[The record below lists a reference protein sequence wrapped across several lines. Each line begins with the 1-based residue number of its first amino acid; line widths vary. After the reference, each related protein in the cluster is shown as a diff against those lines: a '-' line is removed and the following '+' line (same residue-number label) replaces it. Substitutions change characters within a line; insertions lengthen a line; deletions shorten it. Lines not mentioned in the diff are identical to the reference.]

1 MRNKFHKLLSM
12 FLVMLIVINQFGN
25 ITVLAESL
33 AEQPERSLTIEVDQ
47 EEAALGE
54 QFQLRVRG
62 TPDLLNA
69 LVIDKSEDLIEGE
82 VKQLNDYERLITYS
96 SQHSG
101 KVADSSDI
109 RGNNPTSSGNKHL
122 PKTGETIIS
131 QFILSILGV
140 LLVFISIKF
149 RKKRNI

>member
-1 MRNKFHKLLSM
+1 LAPGAYQLVETQAPTGYELDATPVTFKIEKEQEVAI
-12 FLVMLIVINQFGN
+12 FLTKEN
-25 ITVLAESL
+25 
-33 AEQPERSLTIEVDQ
+33 R
-47 EEAALGE
+47 
-54 QFQLRVRG
+54 
-62 TPDLLNA
+62 
-69 LVIDKSEDLIEGE
+69 
-82 VKQLNDYERLITYS
+82 
-96 SQHSG
+96 

>member
-1 MRNKFHKLLSM
+1 EILQGAVFELQNREGETLQTGLTTGADGKLAIDGLAPGAYQ
-12 FLVMLIVINQFGN
+12 LVETQAPTGYELDATPVTFKI
-25 ITVLAESL
+25 EK
-33 AEQPERSLTIEVDQ
+33 EQ
-47 EEAALGE
+47 EAAIFLTKE
-54 QFQLRVRG
+54 NR
-62 TPDLLNA
+62 
-69 LVIDKSEDLIEGE
+69 
-82 VKQLNDYERLITYS
+82 
-96 SQHSG
+96 